1 MIDKYLNSFVYTFVR
16 FIYVGTI
23 ECLIRTLQ
31 LLEEEESY
39 GKFEL
44 KYSSLDIFMR
54 LDSAASEA
62 VNLLPKPDHP
72 SQYGSIF
79 GTLSVV
85 FLTA

>member
-1 MIDKYLNSFVYTFVR
+1 MSEQFWIHICFMR
-16 FIYVGTI
+16 IGTI

-31 LLEEEESY
+31 LLEEEESF

-44 KYSSLDIFMR
+44 KYASLDIFMR

-79 GTLSVV
+79 GAFSFILV
-85 FLTA
+85 